1 MTHTIK
7 FSNIQYGGISYK
19 VLSYARFK
27 SRLKDGTFSAD
38 EYQIF
43 SQGKFKPSDVKRS
56 IGALA
61 RNGHLLDLQNNR
73 VRYIESGVL
82 GQLDNAYRKA
92 LWVARAGRGSELGKR
107 RAIDIDA
114 DDLDA
119 PID

>member
-1 MTHTIK
+1 MTQVITY
-7 FSNIQYGGISYK
+7 SNVRYGGISYK

-43 SQGKFKPSDVKRS
+43 SHGMFNPSDVKRS
-56 IGALA
+56 INALV

-82 GQLDNAYRKA
+82 WKLDDAYRKS
-92 LWVARAGRGSELGKR
+92 LWVARAGRGTELGKR
-107 RAIDIDA
+107 RAKDIDA